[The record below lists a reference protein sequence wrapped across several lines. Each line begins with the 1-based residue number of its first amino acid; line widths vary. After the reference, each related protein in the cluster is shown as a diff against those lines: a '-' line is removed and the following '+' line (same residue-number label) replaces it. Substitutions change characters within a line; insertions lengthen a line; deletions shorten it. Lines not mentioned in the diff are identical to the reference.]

1 MPPIPSILLVE
12 NDHALLC
19 QLHHTLEAEGYTVA
33 GACHSRDAGVMIRD
47 QYFDLLII
55 DVLFP
60 GRQTID
66 AIVDRNRR
74 VGTGRIVALCPGGRH
89 LPPYYHQLIARLGV
103 REILATPCERPQLL
117 SSVQRALAWAPEP
130 APGHSRLENYF
141 NSPR

>member
-12 NDHALLC
+12 NDHTLLC
-19 QLHHTLEAEGYTVA
+19 SLHRQLEAEGYTVA
-33 GACHSRDAGVMIRD
+33 GACHSRDAGVMIRE
-47 QYFDLLII
+47 QYFDVLII

-74 VGTGRIVALCPGGRH
+74 GGPGRIVALCPGGRH
-89 LPPYYHQLIARLGV
+89 IPPYYFQLITRLGV
-103 REILATPCERPQLL
+103 REILPTPCDRPQLL
-117 SSVQRALAWAPEP
+117 SAVQRALSWAPEP
-130 APGHSRLENYF
+130 QGASRIASYF